1 MNTHQRKLIVA
12 ATLCATL
19 IVPGISSATSIL
31 SQGTWA
37 TTLQARNLEGDPYGV
52 PDAYYDTALNITWL
66 ADASAA
72 VGSAYDTFSPG
83 TGEMTWSD
91 ANAWAASLNIGGVT
105 GWRLPTVTDTG
116 SPGCDLSTTGG
127 TDCGYNVD
135 PATGEMAHMFYV
147 TLGDKSFYDTSG
159 NPYQP
164 GWGLTNTGP
173 FSRLGTYQFYWTA
186 TASPP
191 NLPSSDDAWSFS
203 FNDGGQLLNS
213 NMPSPLYAWAVKDGA
228 AGVAVASVPLPAAA
242 WLFSSGLLTLIG
254 VARRK
259 LV

>member
-1 MNTHQRKLIVA
+1 MNILQRKLIAALSLCAAIIVPNVA
-12 ATLCATL
+12 AA
-19 IVPGISSATSIL
+19 ASIL

-66 ADASAA
+66 ANASAA
-72 VGSAYDTFSPG
+72 VGSAYDTYSPG

-91 ANAWAASLNIGGVT
+91 ANAWAASLNIGGIT

-135 PATGEMAHMFYV
+135 PATGEMAYMYYV

-173 FSRLGTYQFYWTA
+173 FSNLGTYQDYWTS
-186 TASPP
+186 TPQ
-191 NLPSSDDAWSFS
+191 PSSPSTDAWTFS
-203 FNDGGQLLNS
+203 FQDGGQLLNA
-213 NMPSPLYAWAVKDGA
+213 NKPSALYAWAVKGGSV
-228 AGVAVASVPLPAAA
+228 GVAVSTVPLPGAA
-242 WLFSSGLLTLIG
+242 WLFGSGLLGLIG